1 MNRKDILEALNEISD
16 AHIEKTAQP
25 PRKRVSGWY
34 WYSGIA
40 AVLAVAILLG
50 IFLPGKE
57 PPISI
62 ENPSVPSFGNE
73 PAPTQPQQ
81 PTENHFPSVDYPGVP
96 MPTQAHSP
104 TLNNTLPAAKPT
116 VSPTRPAVPTMST
129 KPTVVQKPTL
139 SNTVPITKPTV
150 SFRPP
155 QSAKPTTA
163 ATEPTVSTKPT
174 VSQKLA
180 ESIVQAQYPEE
191 SDYVGP
197 SKHVAGLGHYF
208 PRTMAQFLQDDQG
221 NDNVAFS
228 PINLYMALAMLA
240 ETTDG
245 QTRAEIISLLGARDI
260 NDLREQAK
268 ALWYKSY
275 RTGDNPCIL
284 GNSVWLQKGIS
295 YNQDTMNTLAAEY
308 FASVY
313 GVDFSTPGAG
323 HAVAEWID
331 NETAGMLKE
340 HTQALEFDP
349 STVMALASTVYM
361 QADWE
366 TPFKEESNT
375 QDVFNG
381 TKGQTT
387 CTFMHQSFI
396 RGYYCGEGYSA
407 VRVKLNGNHAMWFL
421 LPEEGKT
428 TDDLL
433 RSEWYLE
440 LFIGG
445 NVNDKKVVVNLSMP
459 KFDIDCKQDMI
470 AGLQNLGIKQVFQTG
485 QADFT
490 PSFPEMANEL
500 SVGMVEQATRVTV
513 DEEGVAA
520 AGYVVV
526 GKPGS
531 SMIPTEEV
539 DFVLDRPFLFFIT
552 NSADLPIFAGV
563 VNNP

>member
-25 PRKRVSGWY
+25 PKKRVSGWY
-34 WYSGIA
+34 WYSGVA

-62 ENPSVPSFGNE
+62 ESPSAPSFGNRPVPTQQPSE
-73 PAPTQPQQ
+73 NTPTIAPTQI
-81 PTENHFPSVDYPGVP
+81 V
-96 MPTQAHSP
+96 
-104 TLNNTLPAAKPT
+104 KPT
-116 VSPTRPAVPTMST
+116 VAPTKVQIPTLSNTIPVVKPTASPQKPAVPTIAPR
-129 KPTVVQKPTL
+129 PTVVQKPPL
-139 SNTVPITKPTV
+139 V
-150 SFRPP
+150 
-155 QSAKPTTA
+155 
-163 ATEPTVSTKPT
+163 ATEPTVATKPT

-197 SKHVAGLGHYF
+197 SKRVVGLGHYF
-208 PRTMAQFLQDDQG
+208 PLTMAQFLQDDQG

-245 QTRAEIISLLGARDI
+245 QTRTEILSLLGARDI
-260 NDLREQAK
+260 NNLREQAK
-268 ALWYKSY
+268 ALWHKSY

-284 GNSVWLQKGIS
+284 GNSVWLQKETP

-313 GVDFSTPGAG
+313 GVDFTS
-323 HAVAEWID
+323 AVAGRAVADWID

-340 HTQALEFDP
+340 HTQTLEFDP
-349 STVMALASTVYM
+349 STVMALVSTVYM

-366 TPFKEESNT
+366 TPFKEEKNT
-375 QDVFNG
+375 QAVFNG
-381 TKGQTT
+381 TKGQST

-396 RGYYCGEGYSA
+396 RGYYCGEDYSA
-407 VRVKLNGNHAMWFL
+407 VRVKLNGNHAMWFV

-433 RSEWYLE
+433 LSEGYTE

-445 NVNDKKVVVNLSMP
+445 TVNDKKVVVNLSMP

-526 GKPGS
+526 AKPGS